1 MEVYG
6 KVQSTKTGRPSF
18 ILYNKRAKGVMKM
31 KKCKKILILVLCL
44 LMVQIPVL
52 TVSPAE
58 TVQAATVKSGLKKE
72 KGKYYYYEKG
82 KKVQNTWK
90 TIKTKENGKTVS
102 CRYYFGK
109 NGAAYAAGK
118 SYGKYNVAVKKIKGV
133 QYGFDTRGRLV
144 KGIYVSGDN
153 MKFYAFTK
161 KGVYDSKKSSA
172 LRKAAKYG
180 ADAAALRK
188 LLGKPLK
195 ETTSDSCMT
204 IPGTDIAL
212 TDVIL
217 TYNTFTVSLGR
228 YPDGTKEMIYG
239 AIPR

>member
-90 TIKTKENGKTVS
+90 TIKTKETGKPFPAVIISEKTVPLM
-102 CRYYFGK
+102 
-109 NGAAYAAGK
+109 
-118 SYGKYNVAVKKIKGV
+118 
-133 QYGFDTRGRLV
+133 QPE
-144 KGIYVSGDN
+144 
-153 MKFYAFTK
+153 
-161 KGVYDSKKSSA
+161 
-172 LRKAAKYG
+172 KAM
-180 ADAAALRK
+180 
-188 LLGKPLK
+188 
-195 ETTSDSCMT
+195 E
-204 IPGTDIAL
+204 
-212 TDVIL
+212 
-217 TYNTFTVSLGR
+217 NTMWR
-228 YPDGTKEMIYG
+228 
-239 AIPR
+239 